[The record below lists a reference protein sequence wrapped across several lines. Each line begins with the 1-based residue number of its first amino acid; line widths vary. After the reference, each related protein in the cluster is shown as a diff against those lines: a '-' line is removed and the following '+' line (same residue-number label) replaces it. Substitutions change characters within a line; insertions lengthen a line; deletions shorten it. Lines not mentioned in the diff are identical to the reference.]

1 MATSTEG
8 EERAS
13 LERRVQERR
22 QLEAKEPSQLIVNEL
37 EVAERVIVPEVQASA
52 FKDEIAE
59 LKKITNEDPKEIGFA
74 TARRTT
80 VKAHSSIFKID
91 PFPDEYGI
99 LRVGG
104 HLRHFHERVKHQ
116 GKGMTL
122 NEIRSNGFWIT
133 GGSSAVSNTIA
144 LCVKCQRLRGAVQEQ
159 RMADLPKDRLESA
172 PPFTSCGVDYFGPF
186 LVKVGRKEVKRYGVL
201 FTCMA
206 SRAIHLEIANSLD
219 TDSPI
224 NAYRRFVSRRG
235 PIRQLRS
242 DQGTNFVGARR
253 QLKEAL
259 AEMDQDSVK
268 TELLKDNCD
277 WIEFK
282 MNVPSASHMG
292 GAWERQIR
300 TVRNVL
306 SSLLQDNGAQLDDES
321 LRTLMCEAE
330 GIVNSRPL
338 TVDQLTDPESS
349 GPLTPNHLLTMKSR
363 VLLAPPGSFQS
374 ADLYCTRRW
383 RRVQDLVNEFWSR
396 WRKEYLVSL
405 QQRQKWTYSRRNL
418 RVDDIVIIKDDNAV
432 RNCWQ
437 LARVSA
443 TYPSL
448 DGRVRKVQVAL
459 ADSCLDKDG
468 KSSAPLRYLERP
480 VQKRIDRKL
489 ANSIAN
495 LL

>member
-1 MATSTEG
+1 
-8 EERAS
+8 
-13 LERRVQERR
+13 
-22 QLEAKEPSQLIVNEL
+22 
-37 EVAERVIVPEVQASA
+37 
-52 FKDEIAE
+52 
-59 LKKITNEDPKEIGFA
+59 
-74 TARRTT
+74 
-80 VKAHSSIFKID
+80 
-91 PFPDEYGI
+91 
-99 LRVGG
+99 
-104 HLRHFHERVKHQ
+104 
-116 GKGMTL
+116 
-122 NEIRSNGFWIT
+122 
-133 GGSSAVSNTIA
+133 
-144 LCVKCQRLRGAVQEQ
+144 
-159 RMADLPKDRLESA
+159 MADLPKDRLESA

-219 TDSPI
+219 TDSFI

-268 TELLKDNCD
+268 AELLKDNCD

-330 GIVNSRPL
+330 AIVNSRPL

-383 RRVQDLVNEFWSR
+383 RRVQHLVNEFWSR

-418 RVDDIVIIKDDNAV
+418 RVDDIVIVKDDNAA

-448 DGRVRKVQVAL
+448 DGLVRKVQVAL
-459 ADSCLDKDG
+459 ADSCLDKHG
-468 KSSAPLRYLERP
+468 KSIDTIEYLNYYLEHSFS
-480 VQKRIDRKL
+480 IDTIEYL
-489 ANSIAN
+489 NYYLEPSCSIDTTEYLN
-495 LL
+495 QYLEPSCSIDTIEYLNHYLEPS